1 MRRVKR
7 WLDTDEISTVV
18 DIGILSRYLGDLAS
32 LWPWALARGYWHWGR
47 WPLPILVEVGWHHG
61 AHSAPATS
69 PTPAAEEEVRPHQHI
84 LISSH
89 CSVISSH
96 RHLVI
101 TTFCRTIILQHS
113 HHVSKSISITHD
125 LYQLSRYQMSQSEAG
140 WRMTQDIH
148 SLHWD
153 TAALH
158 SLHSTF
164 SQK

>member
-1 MRRVKR
+1 MRR
-7 WLDTDEISTVV
+7 WLDTDAISTVV
-18 DIGILSRYLGDLAS
+18 DTIHIFRYLGDLAS

-69 PTPAAEEEVRPHQHI
+69 PTPAAEEEVRPHHSQHV
-84 LISSH
+84 L
-89 CSVISSH
+89 ISSH

-101 TTFCRTIILQHS
+101 TTFCRTILMQHS

-140 WRMTQDIH
+140 LRMTQDIH
-148 SLHWD
+148 SLHWA
-153 TAALH
+153 TPTLH